1 MFSAALVRNHDAQDF
16 LVSLCHTVTAQTSNT
31 GDHVLYALL
40 YNTVSADKLLAFLI
54 HLIAQDTVVNC
65 QCNLACA
72 GCLGTVTY
80 NTGSNSKSIYKCMDD
95 SIQVSALE
103 VSNTTAGSSACIDC
117 AAVCAKTADGGLLM
131 DS

>member
-1 MFSAALVRNHDAQDF
+1 MRRI
-16 LVSLCHTVTAQTSNT
+16 SLSVCHTVTAQTSNT
-31 GDHVLYALL
+31 GDHVSLRPSLQYRPPTNCWL
-40 YNTVSADKLLAFLI
+40 LI

-65 QCNLACA
+65 QCNLA

-80 NTGSNSKSIYKCMDD
+80 NTGSNSKSIYRCGRW
-95 SIQVSALE
+95 SIRSAPL
-103 VSNTTAGSSACIDC
+103 VAIPQPAAGACIDC